1 LPAKPDAL
9 DTLAG
14 RLIIRNLQ
22 VSVPRHL
29 ELRHELQRGLRPEP
43 IFERQMRCIAVVGAG
58 ASAPLHRRGAQL
70 AKELEELESDR
81 RAFDDELSRLH
92 RVYGLSRDD
101 FETKLAALSR
111 TPQTDQRVRE
121 QVSREYADR
130 HPTVLG
136 YELLAHLL
144 KHRFLDAVISFNFDE
159 LLDQSLDDELGLSGY
174 RRLIS
179 DRDCGDIVHD
189 PDAPDYLPL
198 YVKLHGT
205 AAEPDSL
212 RLTRDAY
219 YRLPQGL
226 MEEVGGLLKSEMTVV
241 LNLGSA
247 MTGFDLHR
255 LPRIPKELEI
265 YDLSFEA
272 LSSEVCLDISDERLR
287 AKDDS
292 IFKGE
297 RRKKPVF
304 KLLPAEQPRKSKR
317 FGCDQWMEAL
327 AGKIEEKSGKNADPK
342 DLFSLVRFRS
352 VDRHIAVAR
361 LLGEEQTFG
370 RRDDIPGRD
379 RDSDYLEYL
388 RRRTI
393 VELAFSGAKARG
405 LAQVSWLAV
414 DRSGAYYDLYRRIGR
429 KGGERWSML
438 RAAGGMDENDW
449 LPDVVE
455 SREDLCGKDPVATR
469 TADGRWNL
477 RQFDPVALAK
487 HVGAKIGK
495 SGSRD
500 QKILR
505 EALQELQDGSEVEI
519 QATDDQ
525 ICSKAF
531 DDPLTLPTITALRLF
546 TASLFKDLRPED
558 EVYISC
564 EIGEWLLDDPV
575 TTELLLR
582 QSKVEVVTA
591 FDLKRGDLDEMY
603 EGRLTHRVINPWRHN
618 RHMTVVCAGSSPS
631 RAVYFARRLRSPLIT
646 PVYLEKPRDASRVK
660 QTFDLMLLEEPGR
673 TAGPYPLDELAMAE
687 ELDRP
692 VAVEA

>member
-1 LPAKPDAL
+1 ML
-9 DTLAG
+9 
-14 RLIIRNLQ
+14 RNLQ
-22 VSVPRHL
+22 VSVPRDL
-29 ELRHELQRGLRPEP
+29 ELRHELQHGRRSEQM
-43 IFERQMRCIAVVGAG
+43 FERRMRCVAVVGAG

-70 AKELEELESDR
+70 AKELVKRETDKHAYDE
-81 RAFDDELSRLH
+81 ELSRLH
-92 RVYGLSRDD
+92 RVYGLDIED

-121 QVSREYADR
+121 HVSREYADR

-159 LLDQSLDDELGLSGY
+159 LLDQSLDDELGVGGY
-174 RRLIS
+174 RRLVS
-179 DRDCGDIVHD
+179 DRDCGEVVHD
-189 PDAPDYLPL
+189 PDASNYLPL
-198 YVKLHGT
+198 YIKLHGT
-205 AAEPDSL
+205 ATEADSL

-219 YRLPQGL
+219 YRLPQKL
-226 MEEVGGLLKSEMTVV
+226 MEVVGGLLKSEMTVIV
-241 LNLGSA
+241 SLGSA

-255 LPRIPKELEI
+255 LLRIPKELEV

-272 LSSEVCLDISDERLR
+272 LSGTVCSEIADERLR

-297 RRKKPVF
+297 RRRKPVF
-304 KLLPAEQPRKSKR
+304 KLLPDELPPKSKR

-327 AGKIEEKSGKNADPK
+327 ADEIEERSSKGKKADPK
-342 DLFSLVRFRS
+342 DLLSQVRFRS

-361 LLGEEQTFG
+361 LLGEDQTLG
-370 RRDDIPGRD
+370 RRNDVPERD

-414 DRSGAYYDLYRRIGR
+414 DRSGAYYDLYRRIGGD
-429 KGGERWSML
+429 KPWSVL
-438 RAAGGMDENDW
+438 RAAAGLDENGW

-455 SREDLCGKDPVATR
+455 SQEDLCGKDPVATR
-469 TADGRWNL
+469 TTDGRWNL
-477 RQFDPVALAK
+477 RQFDHTALAK

-505 EALQELQDGSEVEI
+505 EVLQELQEGSEVEI

-525 ICSKAF
+525 VCSKAF
-531 DDPLTLPTITALRLF
+531 DSPLILPTITALRVF
-546 TASLFKDLRPED
+546 SASLFKDLEPED

-564 EIGEWLLDDPV
+564 ETGEWLLDDPV
-575 TTELLLR
+575 TTEKLLR
-582 QSKVEVVTA
+582 QNTVYVATA

-603 EGRLTHRVINPWRHN
+603 EGRLKHKVINPWRHN
-618 RHMTVVCAGSSPS
+618 RHMTVVCSGRAPS
-631 RAVYFARRLRSPLIT
+631 RAVYFARRVRSPLIT
-646 PVYLEKPRDASRVK
+646 PVYLDKPKDARRVK
-660 QTFDLMLLEEPGR
+660 RTFELMCIEEPGR
-673 TAGPYPLDELAMAE
+673 GKGADWTAGFD
-687 ELDRP
+687 
-692 VAVEA
+692 AVEESDREMALQAEPLAAVRA